1 MMKKYSVDVDHAG
14 RVRDTAIRIFS
25 AAAPVWGLGVLDYQM
40 VVWASMLHEIGLHV
54 SYSAYQRH
62 GSYIVVNTP
71 LPGFSREEQA
81 VLATLILNHRKR
93 FDLSSLPKPRY
104 WSKKRL
110 MRLIRILRI
119 AHVMHVARDLGAPKF
134 SVSVEG
140 GAVSLEF
147 DKDIFRS
154 CGFMLLDLE
163 EESRRQ
169 SEEGYSLVIAPAS
182 CID

>member
-1 MMKKYSVDVDHAG
+1 MGSEMCI
-14 RVRDTAIRIFS
+14 RDS
-25 AAAPVWGLGVLDYQM
+25 
-40 VVWASMLHEIGLHV
+40 HEIGLHV

-81 VLATLILNHRKR
+81 VLATLILNHRKK

-110 MRLIRILRI
+110 MRLVRILRI
-119 AHVMHVARDLGAPKF
+119 AHVMHVARHRGAPKF

-147 DKDIFRS
+147 DKEIFRS
-154 CGFMLLDLE
+154 CRVMLLDLE
-163 EESRRQ
+163 EECRRQ

-182 CID
+182 